1 MSCEALHDERRRCAI
16 RDPIRQRNQHLGGY
30 HTHVGIGALRPHQI
44 TDPISDFDIGHARP
58 HSLDDTD
65 SVRTQAARQLC
76 RVIARTVVDIDE
88 IDCDVAV
95 SNASLSRPRFT
106 DLDVFITKHFGS
118 TGFVKAN
125 SFGHLVSPV

>member
-1 MSCEALHDERRRCAI
+1 M
-16 RDPIRQRNQHLGGY
+16 
-30 HTHVGIGALRPHQI
+30 RPHQI
-44 TDPISDFDIGHARP
+44 TDPVSDLDIGHTRP
-58 HSLDDTD
+58 YRLDDTD
-65 SVRTQAARQLC
+65 SVRTEAARQLR
-76 RVIARTVVDIDE
+76 RVIASAVVDVDE
-88 IDCDVAV
+88 IDRDVAM